1 MKKIAILAVLSFSIL
16 SCSKDF
22 RDAAVSNSEAEMPQ
36 RQQRQG
42 QNMWPTND
50 QRYFNALNER
60 DLAMT
65 LQYYD
70 NAANFDQYT
79 DRKQKTF
86 LMSTLIG
93 RVTSDHSFLAADL
106 NRSGRILQSIIDRNL
121 PCQSCIVQIIKAAES
136 TGNIA
141 SSTIPA
147 IIDANEP
154 QLRQFHSQLLNARD
168 SCDCPGAEQIA
179 NDNEVRDYEQ
189 VVFPYFNR

>member
-1 MKKIAILAVLSFSIL
+1 
-16 SCSKDF
+16 
-22 RDAAVSNSEAEMPQ
+22 
-36 RQQRQG
+36 
-42 QNMWPTND
+42 
-50 QRYFNALNER
+50 
-60 DLAMT
+60 
-65 LQYYD
+65 
-70 NAANFDQYT
+70 

-168 SCDCPGAEQIA
+168 SCDCPGAEQ
-179 NDNEVRDYEQ
+179 
-189 VVFPYFNR
+189 